1 MRHQGAN
8 MVMLLNLGDCY
19 TPYTSSKD
27 AFFALL
33 RWVCPCLLGLSLILP
48 ILLSPQDTQ
57 TDSTSMATESYLE
70 KCKNKT
76 YSMAEQYISLQ
87 WGS

>member
-8 MVMLLNLGDCY
+8 MVMLLNLSDCY
-19 TPYTSSKD
+19 TPSTCPKD
-27 AFFALL
+27 AFFALF
-33 RWVCPCLLGLSLILP
+33 RWVCPCLLGLSLFLP
-48 ILLSPQDTQ
+48 ILLSRQDTQ
-57 TDSTSMATESYLE
+57 TDSTTMATESYLE

-76 YSMAEQYISLQ
+76 YYMAEQYISLQ